1 MQIINGK
8 EISDRLKGEMA
19 AEVERLRSE
28 RGRAPHLAAV
38 LVGNDPASETYV
50 KNKEKSCQEVGISSS
65 VYRLPENT
73 TEAQLLE
80 VIDFVNRDEEIDGLI
95 VQLPLPKG
103 LDADKVVARIAPEK
117 DVDGFHPLNVGR
129 MVLGQPAYLPAT
141 PMGILLL
148 LERSGI
154 ETEGRHCVVVGR
166 SNIVGTPVSLLL
178 SRNKK
183 GANCTVTL
191 CHSRTKNLAEICR
204 TADILVVAIGKCEAI
219 TAEYVKEGA
228 VVIDVGIHR
237 VEDATKKSGY
247 ALKGDVKYDEVAPHC
262 ACITPVPGGVGP
274 MTIVG
279 LLRNTI
285 SAFKGEIYPNRQV
298 SMGSMD

>member
-28 RGRAPHLAAV
+28 RGRAPHLSAV

-50 KNKEKSCQEVGISSS
+50 KNKEKSCPEVGISSS